1 MKWEGLV
8 LMSRYTDGFKLKKSF
23 CFSVF
28 FSILWVILIFIP
40 CLFSYG
46 LSESQVSIQSVY
58 VELDGEPAEP
68 EITELVTVR
77 AGEKLSFFRISEV
90 VKQLYKTGLF
100 SDIQVKRE
108 GEESAELTFILKSQP
123 YVRSIIFMGSEKI
136 SPSKLKQE
144 LTVIKEGE
152 TFYEGKLIEATEEL
166 KKILRR
172 RGKFNP
178 NIEVYIKSTD
188 EPTLV
193 DVFFEIKETEEYRVK
208 DIIFKGDVIFSDY
221 TLKKE
226 MNTQIGNPYK
236 NSILQKDIE
245 KIKDLYSSEGYQRV
259 EIETGE
265 NLYEKENL
273 VSLVLNIEAHEK
285 IEIVIEGADVPLS
298 LVKPIWETGIF
309 MDWGIEQGKA
319 KIIKHMRKK
328 GYLFSNVRGS
338 VIQEE
343 NKIKIV
349 YQVFPGEKYQINNII
364 FERVEYFS
372 PDELKSQLAIR
383 ENTPL
388 LSNITGDELF
398 ELPSEIESLYEA
410 QGFPNT
416 RIAWNF
422 KRYEKK
428 VDAVFFIEEG
438 VQNITQEV
446 SFRGAESISKEQLY
460 ETIETFEGGPFY
472 QPRIQKDV
480 ENLENFYLNLGY
492 RGTEIK
498 SVIEKLGDNSFDVE
512 FDIREGQRVRI
523 KNVIIAGNNITRK
536 NTIIREVQLQPGDYA
551 RYEEI
556 RNTKRRLENLG
567 IFTKVFIEEV
577 SLNPEWENLVI
588 NVREGERNYVS
599 LGVGLETK
607 NEPRFFQAWNSIIR
621 PRGTAELIRGNIFGT
636 GAQLSVVGQISIKEK
651 RGVISWEQ
659 PYLFGIPIDTY
670 LNAWLE
676 RESRKS
682 YSFDRR
688 GITLSGIRPI
698 AKDEDKIFIVTLR
711 FARTSLFELKV
722 SESEVDRQFFPFSAT
737 SISGSIIWDKRSD
750 SFNPERGYFVSAVLE
765 WAYPLFHAESDYQKL
780 FTKYQQFFQLMPR
793 VTFSM
798 TSRLGLGRG
807 RMPIHERFFA
817 GGSNSF
823 RGTAFDELGPQ
834 DPGSLEPIGG
844 KALFL
849 VNFELS
855 FPVISYLKDLYGAV
869 FYDKGNVFYK
879 RRQFDLSE
887 LQDAIGVGLRYTT
900 PLGPVRFELAWNL
913 DAPAEKKQ
921 PLVIIAIGHVF

>member
-8 LMSRYTDGFKLKKSF
+8 LMSRFIDGFKLKANSGF
-23 CFSVF
+23 LFFFFLLWALFIINPCVFSC
-28 FSILWVILIFIP
+28 S
-40 CLFSYG
+40 
-46 LSESQVSIQSVY
+46 LSESQAAIQSVS
-58 VELDGEPAEP
+58 VELDGKPAEP
-68 EITELVTVR
+68 EITELVTIS
-77 AGEKLSFFRISEV
+77 AGKMISFYKITQV

-108 GEESAELTFILKSQP
+108 GREGAKLTFVLTSQP
-123 YVRSIIFMGSEKI
+123 YVRSIIFKGSEKI

-144 LTVIKEGE
+144 LSVIKEGE
-152 TFYEGKLIEATEEL
+152 IFYEGKLFKAAEEL
-166 KKILRR
+166 KKILRK

-178 NIEVYIKSTD
+178 NIEAYSGTTD

-193 DVFFEIKETEEYRVK
+193 DVFFEIKKIEEYEVE
-208 DIIFKGDVIFSDY
+208 DIVFQGDVIFPDV
-221 TLKKE
+221 TIKKE
-226 MNTQIGNPYK
+226 MNTQVGDLYRNFLLVQDTE
-236 NSILQKDIE
+236 S
-245 KIKDLYSSEGYQRV
+245 IKDLYGSEGYQRV
-259 EIETGE
+259 EIKIGE
-265 NLYEKENL
+265 NFNEEENL
-273 VSLVLNIEAHEK
+273 VELVLSIKAHEK
-285 IEIVIEGADVPLS
+285 IEILIEGADVPLS

-309 MDWGIEQGKA
+309 MEWGVERGKA
-319 KIIKHMRKK
+319 KIIKYMRKK
-328 GYLFSNVRGS
+328 GYLFANVRGS
-338 VIQEE
+338 IIRED
-343 NKIKIV
+343 NKIQII
-349 YQVFPGEKYQINNII
+349 YQVFPGEKHQINNII
-364 FERVEYFS
+364 FERVKYFS

-388 LSNITGDELF
+388 LSNISGDELF
-398 ELPSEIESLYEA
+398 ELPSEIESLYET

-422 KRYEKK
+422 KKYEKK

-438 VQNITQEV
+438 VQNVTQKV
-446 SFRGAESISKEQLY
+446 SFRGANSVPEEQLN

-472 QPRIQKDV
+472 QPRIQRDV

-492 RGTEIK
+492 RGTKIRSDIK
-498 SVIEKLGDNSFDVE
+498 KTGDNSFNVE
-512 FDIREGQRVRI
+512 FNINEGQRVRI
-523 KNVIIAGNNITRK
+523 RNVIIAGNNITQR
-536 NTIIREVQLQPGDYA
+536 NTIIREVLLQSGDYA
-551 RYEEI
+551 RYDEI
-556 RNTKRRLENLG
+556 RKTKRRLENLG
-567 IFTKVFIEEV
+567 IFTKVIIEEI
-577 SLNPEWENLVI
+577 SLNPGWENLVI

-607 NEPRFFQAWNSIIR
+607 NEPRFFQAWNSIVR

-659 PYLFGIPIDTY
+659 PYLFGIPIDTF

-698 AKDEDKIFIVTLR
+698 AEDEDKIFMVTLR

-750 SFNPERGYFVSAVLE
+750 SFNPETGYFASAVLE

-780 FTKYQQFFQLMPR
+780 FTKYQQFFQLMPG
-793 VTFSM
+793 VTFSL

-823 RGTAFDELGPQ
+823 RGTAFDELGPK

-855 FPVISYLKDLYGAV
+855 FPLISYLKDLRGAV

-879 RRQFDLSE
+879 RSQFDLTE
-887 LQDAIGVGLRYTT
+887 LQDAIGLGLRYTT
-900 PLGPVRFELAWNL
+900 PLGPVRFELGWNL
-913 DAPAEKKQ
+913 DAPPDKKQ

>member
-1 MKWEGLV
+1 M
-8 LMSRYTDGFKLKKSF
+8 
-23 CFSVF
+23 
-28 FSILWVILIFIP
+28 I
-40 CLFSYG
+40 
-46 LSESQVSIQSVY
+46 IQSVH

-68 EITELVTVR
+68 EITELVTVK
-77 AGEKLSFFRISEV
+77 AGEILSHYRISDV

-100 SDIQVKRE
+100 SDVQVKRE
-108 GEESAELTFILKSQP
+108 GEDGAKIIFILKSQP
-123 YVRSIIFMGSEKI
+123 YVRSIIFTGSRKI
-136 SPSKLKQE
+136 SPSNLKQE
-144 LTVIKEGE
+144 LTFIKEGE
-152 TFYEGKLIEATEEL
+152 IFYEGRLTKAAEEL
-166 KKILRR
+166 KNILRR

-178 NIEVYIKSTD
+178 SIETYVESTD

-193 DVFFEIKETEEYRVK
+193 DIFFEISEIEEYVVK
-208 DIIFKGDVIFSDY
+208 EIIFKGDIIFSRSKF
-221 TLKKE
+221 KKE
-226 MNTQIGNPYK
+226 MDTQVGSPYR
-236 NSILQKDIE
+236 SSTLERDIE
-245 KIKDLYSSEGYQRV
+245 NIKNLYSSEGFQRV
-259 EIETGE
+259 EVETQE
-265 NLYEKENL
+265 KFNEKENF
-273 VSLVLNIEAHEK
+273 VSLILNIEAHEK
-285 IEIVIEGADVPLS
+285 IEIVIEGAQVPLS
-298 LVKPIWETGIF
+298 LVKPIWETSIF
-309 MDWGIEQGKA
+309 MEWGIEQGKA
-319 KIIKHMRKK
+319 KIINYMRKK
-328 GYLFSNVRGS
+328 GYLFVNVRGS
-338 VIQEE
+338 VTRED
-343 NKIKIV
+343 NKITII

-372 PDELKSQLAIR
+372 PDQLKSQLALR
-383 ENTPL
+383 ENAPL
-388 LSNITGDELF
+388 LKNITGDKLF
-398 ELPSEIESLYEA
+398 ELPSEIESLYEMH
-410 QGFPNT
+410 GFSDI

-422 KRYEKK
+422 KRHEKK

-438 VQNITQEV
+438 VQNITEKIL
-446 SFRGAESISKEQLY
+446 FKGAEEISTEKLY
-460 ETIETFEGGPFY
+460 ETIESFEGGPFY
-472 QPRIQKDV
+472 QPRIQKDA
-480 ENLENFYLNLGY
+480 ENLENLYLDLGY

-498 SVIEKLGDNSFDVE
+498 SEIKKSDDNSFGVE
-512 FDIREGQRVRI
+512 FEIKEGQRVRI

-536 NTIIREVQLQPGDYA
+536 NTIIREVQIQPGDYA

-567 IFTKVFIEEV
+567 IFTKVVIEEV
-577 SLNPEWENLVI
+577 ILNPEWENLVI
-588 NVREGERNYVS
+588 KVREGERNYVS

-621 PRGTAELIRGNIFGT
+621 PRETAELIRGNIFGT
-636 GAQLSVVGQISIKEK
+636 GAQLSVVGQLSIKEK

-688 GITLSGIRPI
+688 GITLSGIKPI
-698 AKDEDKIFIVTLR
+698 AKDEDKIFMVTLR

-737 SISGSIIWDKRSD
+737 SISGSIIWDKRND
-750 SFNPERGYFVSAVLE
+750 SFNPERGHFVSTVLE
-765 WAYPLFHAESDYQKL
+765 WAYPLFQAESDYQKL
-780 FTKYQQFFQLMPR
+780 FIKYQQFFQVLPR
-793 VTFSM
+793 ITFSM

-823 RGTAFDELGPQ
+823 RGSSFDELGPR

-855 FPVISYLKDLYGAV
+855 FPIISYLKDLHGTV
-869 FYDKGNVFYK
+869 FYDKGNLFYK
-879 RRQFDLSE
+879 RSQFDLRE
-887 LQDAIGVGLRYTT
+887 LQDAIGAGLRYTT
-900 PLGPVRFELAWNL
+900 PLGPVRFELGWHL
-913 DAPAEKKQ
+913 DAPPEKKQ